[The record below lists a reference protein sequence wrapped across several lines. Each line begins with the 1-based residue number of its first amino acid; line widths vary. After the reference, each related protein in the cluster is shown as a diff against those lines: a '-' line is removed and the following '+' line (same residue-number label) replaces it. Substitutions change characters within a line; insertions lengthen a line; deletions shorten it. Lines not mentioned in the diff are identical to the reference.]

1 MLMTQL
7 CHSLFQEAIAKHPVN
22 AVCCIVRDKVDP
34 PAYFGYITSD
44 AASERKFSHVYS
56 TGCMGKTGEILKVVC
71 EGFTAALA
79 KSRAFHQVRAAGPL
93 GGGNAMWLHLQG
105 GFAPS

>member
-1 MLMTQL
+1 MTQL

-79 KSRAFHQVRAAGPL
+79 SSRAFHQVRAT
-93 GGGNAMWLHLQG
+93 GGTNVV
-105 GFAPS
+105 

>member
-1 MLMTQL
+1 MVNAL
-7 CHSLFQEAIAKHPVN
+7 QEAIAKHPVN

-44 AASERKFSHVYS
+44 AANGNSERKFSHVYS
-56 TGCMGKTGEILKVVC
+56 TGCMGKTSEILKVVC

-79 KSRAFHQVRAAGPL
+79 SSKAFHQVC
-93 GGGNAMWLHLQG
+93 N
-105 GFAPS
+105 S